1 MGDDNR
7 VSPSVPFAASIFVA
21 ASGGGAC
28 CGADGWP
35 LTQCVCCLGGMQT
48 ESVEMVELLQPLFV
62 EYNEFLADS
71 AGAGT
76 WIGGHGIETSVR
88 PIDGILYM
96 KFEYEGTFNPPFGLF
111 GGLPGNGGCK
121 YKERADGTRRFYM
134 AHPDPDVID
143 EGERY
148 VTVTTGGGGY
158 GNPFA
163 RPASSVRELVVDEL
177 LTVAAARERFGVA
190 IDPVTLEIDEGETD
204 TLRRGRGSA
213 VEQPLWLPQKAGE
226 GEYWKERF
234 REGDEL
240 VWETMPTALRLGLSP
255 EAR

>member
-1 MGDDNR
+1 
-7 VSPSVPFAASIFVA
+7 
-21 ASGGGAC
+21 
-28 CGADGWP
+28 
-35 LTQCVCCLGGMQT
+35 MQT

-177 LTVAAARERFGVA
+177 LTVTAARERFGVA

-204 TLRRGRGSA
+204 TLRRRRGSA